1 MSTMGQRLQL
11 HEQLLKL
18 VPNVYFQQPPST
30 GMTYPCI
37 IYKRDAE
44 QVEHANDSI
53 YRQKKRYQV
62 EVIDR
67 NPDSLI
73 PDKVSRLPYCSF
85 SRFFVVD
92 NLNHDVYNLYF

>member
-1 MSTMGQRLQL
+1 MDRLLL
-11 HEQLLKL
+11 HEKLKTL
-18 VPNVYFQQPPST
+18 VPNVYFQQPPSN

-37 IYKRDAE
+37 IYKRDSE
-44 QVEHANDSI
+44 TTDHANNVV
-53 YRQKKRYQV
+53 YRSKKRYQV

-67 NPDSLI
+67 NPDSEI
-73 PDKVSRLPYCSF
+73 PDAVSKLPFCSF